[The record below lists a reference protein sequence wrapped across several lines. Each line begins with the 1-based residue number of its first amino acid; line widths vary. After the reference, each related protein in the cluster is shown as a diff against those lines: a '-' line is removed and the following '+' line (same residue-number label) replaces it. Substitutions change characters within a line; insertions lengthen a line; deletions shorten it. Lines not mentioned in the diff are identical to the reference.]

1 MAEAISL
8 GNCYPSPRQLYKI
21 REYSG
26 TIVHTR
32 ASYPEVRK
40 RRGGNDN
47 RAGVRPM
54 TRRWGPCEGLG
65 MNRKG

>member
-1 MAEAISL
+1 MAEAVSL
-8 GNCYPSPRQLYKI
+8 GNCYPFPRQLCKI

-40 RRGGNDN
+40 RRVAMATGQESGQWPEGG
-47 RAGVRPM
+47 APVK
-54 TRRWGPCEGLG
+54 GLA
-65 MNRKG
+65 